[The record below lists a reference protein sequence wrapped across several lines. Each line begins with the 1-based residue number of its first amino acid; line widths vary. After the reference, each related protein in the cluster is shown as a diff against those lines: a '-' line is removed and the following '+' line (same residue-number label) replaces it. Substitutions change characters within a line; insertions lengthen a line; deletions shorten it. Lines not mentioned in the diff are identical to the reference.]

1 MGITARGL
9 ARPLF
14 VGLVAVLLSGCTLP
28 TPFAQAPTT
37 DRGVPSTALLALGGS
52 SSTAVVVPATA
63 YPALSST
70 PRPQGASVTPFALA
84 TTPAGDS
91 SGKPDSSPSR
101 ASAQPAFAQTPII
114 TVNPPAAAKAW
125 HGWPVGPAVSEV
137 LTNDTQA
144 MAWTNTASLTEVERF
159 YRMQASTSGAMLVEA
174 LRSKSKNSA
183 GEVLFLNLARSDRGV
198 CLLAYTEQASTLT
211 NLLLSEACDI
221 VRAGADE
228 MRVAPW
234 STPSDITW
242 RTWTAAG
249 VTMRYPAAWTR
260 DTSLAQQSYCQTSTG
275 IQCLVAFNGGN
286 DAVDATVILTSQAH
300 ATGQSLEEFAT
311 EGLQSIFATATR
323 VELLMAEPIQLDD
336 EAEAF
341 QLAAL
346 VEVRGVQALFIQVCT
361 TDDKDVYNI
370 TGTITGDLK
379 DSFELPSIVLAAAR
393 SLQVRP

>member
-1 MGITARGL
+1 
-9 ARPLF
+9 
-14 VGLVAVLLSGCTLP
+14 
-28 TPFAQAPTT
+28 
-37 DRGVPSTALLALGGS
+37 
-52 SSTAVVVPATA
+52 
-63 YPALSST
+63 
-70 PRPQGASVTPFALA
+70 
-84 TTPAGDS
+84 
-91 SGKPDSSPSR
+91 
-101 ASAQPAFAQTPII
+101 
-114 TVNPPAAAKAW
+114 
-125 HGWPVGPAVSEV
+125 
-137 LTNDTQA
+137 
-144 MAWTNTASLTEVERF
+144 
-159 YRMQASTSGAMLVEA
+159 MQASTSGAMLVEA
-174 LRSKSKNSA
+174 LRAKSRNPA
-183 GEVLFLNLARSDRGV
+183 GEVLFLNLARSNRGV
-198 CLLAYTEQASTLT
+198 CLLAYTEQAATLT

-228 MRVAPW
+228 LRLAPW

-323 VELLMAEPIQLDD
+323 AELLMAEPIRLDD

-379 DSFELPSIVLAAAR
+379 DSFELRSIVLAAAR